1 MSARFKNSPESIFGR
16 LLRFTFICT
25 VFLFIVGLILLL
37 IPEVANKV
45 VAKIVGVG
53 LIISGANAIYNYM
66 KREGAKIYSLNLV
79 FGVVYIFFG
88 IMLVLFPISSLKF
101 IAFCLGIYLFISG
114 LKTMNYARWL
124 KIGNEDCWKVTLV
137 SGIMFVIF
145 AIMLFA
151 DPFANWLTLTKIAGV
166 FVMVTAV
173 IDFTNTLM
181 FKNRAEQI
189 MSIFW

>member
-16 LLRFTFICT
+16 LLTFTFVCT
-25 VFLFIVGLILLL
+25 VLLFIIGLVLLL
-37 IPEVANKV
+37 LPEVANKI
-45 VAKIVGVG
+45 VAKIAGFG
-53 LIISGANAIYNYM
+53 LIISGLNAIYNFRH
-66 KREGAKIYSLNLV
+66 REGAKIYALNLV
-79 FGVVYIFFG
+79 FGIIYLFFG
-88 IMLVLFPISSLKF
+88 VMFVLLPITSMSF
-101 IAFCLGIYLFISG
+101 IAVCLGIYLLVNG
-114 LKTMNYARWL
+114 VKTMNYARWL
-124 KIGNEDCWKVTLV
+124 KVGNEDCWKVTLV

-145 AIMLFA
+145 AIMLFI

-166 FVMVTAV
+166 FMMVTAV

>member
-16 LLRFTFICT
+16 LLTFTFVCT
-25 VFLFIVGLILLL
+25 VLLFIVGLILIFL
-37 IPEVANKV
+37 PEVSNKV
-45 VAKIVGVG
+45 VAKILGVG
-53 LIISGANAIYNYM
+53 LLISGANAIYNYM
-66 KREGAKIYSLNLV
+66 KREGAKIYSLNMV
-79 FGVVYIFFG
+79 FGIAYIFFG
-88 IMLVLFPISSLKF
+88 IVLVLFPIASLKM
-101 IAFCLGIYLFISG
+101 IALILGIYLLISG
-114 LKTMNYARWL
+114 IKTANYSRWL

-145 AIMLFA
+145 AIMVFI
-151 DPFANWLTLTKIAGV
+151 DPFANWLTLSKIAGV
-166 FVMVTAV
+166 FVLVTAV